1 MKGVDV
7 KLKAKGF
14 LFDLDGTLADSL
26 AVVERCWC
34 KFGERIGKSPEEII
48 SFIHGKPALTSLRH
62 FLPEAS
68 DEEIMNYF
76 RWLEKMES
84 EDVEG
89 VVALPGAVALL
100 TRLNE
105 IGAPWAI
112 VTSGTVPIA
121 HGRQQAAGL
130 PEPKHWVTFEKVS
143 KGKPDPEPFMLGA
156 KALSL
161 PEKSCIAFEDA
172 QAGIHS
178 ALSAGC
184 QVVAVHAPESFP
196 RRDEIDVIV
205 SSLEQISVMGPDI
218 NGDYE
223 LLVSKSL

>member
-1 MKGVDV
+1 M

-34 KFGERIGKSPEEII
+34 KFGERIGKSADEVI
-48 SFIHGKPALTSLRH
+48 SYIHGKPAMTSLRH

-68 DEEIMNYF
+68 DEEIMEYF
-76 RWLEKMES
+76 HWLEKRES

-89 VVALPGAVALL
+89 VVALPGAIALL

-143 KGKPDPEPFMLGA
+143 KGKPDPEPFLLGA
-156 KALSL
+156 QALSF
-161 PEKSCIAFEDA
+161 PAKSCIAFEDA

-178 ALSAGC
+178 ALTAGC
-184 QVVAVHAPESFP
+184 QVVAVHAPEGMP
-196 RRDEIDVIV
+196 RRDEIQVIV
-205 SSLEQISVMGPDI
+205 SSLEQISVMGPDN

-223 LLVSKSL
+223 LFVSNLT

>member
-1 MKGVDV
+1 
-7 KLKAKGF
+7 
-14 LFDLDGTLADSL
+14 
-26 AVVERCWC
+26 
-34 KFGERIGKSPEEII
+34 
-48 SFIHGKPALTSLRH
+48 
-62 FLPEAS
+62 
-68 DEEIMNYF
+68 
-76 RWLEKMES
+76 
-84 EDVEG
+84 
-89 VVALPGAVALL
+89 
-100 TRLNE
+100 
-105 IGAPWAI
+105 
-112 VTSGTVPIA
+112 IA

-184 QVVAVHAPESFP
+184 QVVAVHAPESLP
-196 RRDEIDVIV
+196 RRNEIDVIV